1 MAELFTGD
9 NVRQQMSQRF
19 SLVTFSGIFSNE
31 GSFAEL
37 MSRKLGAV
45 SDMLIR
51 FQESIRYDKK
61 TAAAYVVVAQERIQ
75 PFIICNT
82 TRIKRDSGDI
92 YLYN

>member
-1 MAELFTGD
+1 
-9 NVRQQMSQRF
+9 
-19 SLVTFSGIFSNE
+19 
-31 GSFAEL
+31 

-45 SDMLIR
+45 LDMLIR

-61 TAAAYVVVAQERIQ
+61 TAAYVVVAQERIQ
-75 PFIICNT
+75 PFVICNT